1 MSTIE
6 HNLERGQCSVHL
18 GGKRRL
24 VWFKN
29 QTRRKLEELNGKGLM
44 SLDDQ
49 SSLGFDLITKMV
61 RAGLSYRESVDGM
74 PAEEDV
80 DDWFDGLV
88 TLADAEKPEWKE
100 AIERGDAET
109 FATLAKKVSE
119 ALAWSMTGR
128 SPAEEAKE
136 EPSEDRA
143 GKESAA
149 A

>member
-44 SLDDQ
+44 SL
-49 SSLGFDLITKMV
+49 
-61 RAGLSYRESVDGM
+61 
-74 PAEEDV
+74 